1 MRFGTDGLR
10 GRYGSEL
17 TEDLAC
23 RLGAA
28 VAEVIRA
35 DGYVV
40 GGDSRESTTS
50 LEAALVA
57 GLAQSGAP
65 VERLG
70 LAPTPLIAHRA
81 ARTGAAALV
90 VSASHNPF
98 HDNGIKVF
106 GPGGAK
112 LDPASETAIEALL
125 ERDCRPPTVAPTP
138 DGPDQVVVADYIEH
152 LRSVV
157 DGRPLDGLRVVVD
170 AANGAASSIATT
182 VMGAL
187 GVEAEMI
194 EVAPDGRNINAEC
207 GATHPERLAEAVVSR
222 RADIGFALDGDAD
235 RVIVVSRDG
244 TVLDGDHVMA
254 MLAIDLRN
262 RGALSG
268 ETLVVTVMSNL
279 GLRLAMEQAGVAVV
293 ETPVGDRH
301 VAEAITAG
309 GYSLGGEQS
318 GHIILADHAPSGDG
332 LATAV
337 ALLDLVRRDGRQV
350 GEIAAATM
358 ASLPQVL
365 VNVGIDPAGP
375 SAAELVETAA
385 AVIGEQE
392 RLLGAGGRVLVRP
405 SGTEPLVR
413 VMVEA
418 PTTAVA
424 RQVADA
430 IAAEIH
436 LHAGG
441 R

>member
-1 MRFGTDGLR
+1 
-10 GRYGSEL
+10 
-17 TEDLAC
+17 
-23 RLGAA
+23 
-28 VAEVIRA
+28 
-35 DGYVV
+35 
-40 GGDSRESTTS
+40 
-50 LEAALVA
+50 
-57 GLAQSGAP
+57 
-65 VERLG
+65 
-70 LAPTPLIAHRA
+70 
-81 ARTGAAALV
+81 
-90 VSASHNPF
+90 
-98 HDNGIKVF
+98 
-106 GPGGAK
+106 
-112 LDPASETAIEALL
+112 
-125 ERDCRPPTVAPTP
+125 
-138 DGPDQVVVADYIEH
+138 
-152 LRSVV
+152 
-157 DGRPLDGLRVVVD
+157 
-170 AANGAASSIATT
+170 
-182 VMGAL
+182 
-187 GVEAEMI
+187 
-194 EVAPDGRNINAEC
+194 
-207 GATHPERLAEAVVSR
+207 
-222 RADIGFALDGDAD
+222 
-235 RVIVVSRDG
+235 
-244 TVLDGDHVMA
+244 
-254 MLAIDLRN
+254 
-262 RGALSG
+262 
-268 ETLVVTVMSNL
+268 
-279 GLRLAMEQAGVAVV
+279 MEQAGVAVV

-337 ALLDLVRRDGRQV
+337 AVLDLVRRDGRQV

>member
-1 MRFGTDGLR
+1 
-10 GRYGSEL
+10 
-17 TEDLAC
+17 
-23 RLGAA
+23 
-28 VAEVIRA
+28 
-35 DGYVV
+35 
-40 GGDSRESTTS
+40 
-50 LEAALVA
+50 
-57 GLAQSGAP
+57 
-65 VERLG
+65 
-70 LAPTPLIAHRA
+70 
-81 ARTGAAALV
+81 
-90 VSASHNPF
+90 
-98 HDNGIKVF
+98 

-125 ERDCRPPTVAPTP
+125 ERDCRAPTVAPTP

-337 ALLDLVRRDGRQV
+337 AVLDLVRRDGRQV

-418 PTTAVA
+418 PTTEV
-424 RQVADA
+424 
-430 IAAEIH
+430 
-436 LHAGG
+436 
-441 R
+441 